1 MVIAVDFDGT
11 CVTDE
16 FPKVGKE
23 IGAAPVLKALTEN
36 GHLIVLNTMRGH
48 YPKVEGKDVL
58 ADAIKWFE
66 DHHIPLFGVNE
77 NPEQARWTSSPKV
90 YAHLYIDDCA
100 LGIPLKYHGND
111 RPYVDWLEV
120 LHLLRKERLIGYK
133 QYNHL
138 FELVCTDQSRVKM
151 R

>member
-100 LGIPLKYHGND
+100 LGIPLVQKGS
-111 RPYVDWLEV
+111 RKPFVDWCDTLT
-120 LHLLRKERLIGYK
+120 LLRKKGLLGFHTTNK
-133 QYNHL
+133 L
-138 FELVCTDQSRVKM
+138 WGVVCSEFQRAM
-151 R
+151 Y

>member
-100 LGIPLKYHGND
+100 LGIPLAQKGG
-111 RPYVDWLEV
+111 RKPFVDWCDTLT
-120 LHLLRKERLIGYK
+120 LLRKKGLLGFHTANK
-133 QYNHL
+133 L
-138 FELVCTDQSRVKM
+138 WDVVCSEFQRAM
-151 R
+151 Y

>member
-58 ADAIKWFE
+58 ADAIKWF
-66 DHHIPLFGVNE
+66 L
-77 NPEQARWTSSPKV
+77 
-90 YAHLYIDDCA
+90 
-100 LGIPLKYHGND
+100 
-111 RPYVDWLEV
+111 
-120 LHLLRKERLIGYK
+120 
-133 QYNHL
+133 
-138 FELVCTDQSRVKM
+138 
-151 R
+151 